1 MSTIQDTDLLLVN
14 RGGTDYKVSLSD
26 VKDFYTPTFSIATD
40 VEWEFNASNVPVVT
54 KDATTKDGTAPI
66 TMVESIEYQIDP
78 TPLTKDLEETVL
90 EMTHFPSQNIFVC
103 PHGQRDSAGGNNQG
117 IVHFSL
123 ADNTFS
129 DGYQHPVDG
138 SCRHGS
144 FYAKSKD
151 HEFVGVLFSLNYKS
165 MAGGCLVVMNENG
178 AEKIYTES
186 ELPAK
191 QGETYEGANSYL
203 LTKFFFKTVGNEE
216 YMYIGWYNYGEA
228 ESKMSYVS
236 VTKNPIQF
244 DSEGFPIIP
253 TDINEHS
260 FHIQSSDPAFD
271 SKFYGCIL
279 GGKYHEIEG
288 ALYTM
293 ARNAI
298 LVNKIDATGAILD
311 ATVYPTFGEN
321 NTVDRIVVTKN
332 YMINTIISDNGNYR
346 SQICINKSTGNSVN
360 IEGTYVATIDKSRI
374 FKLKQHEVIQYM
386 DYDNP
391 GDPADDSTWTEYE
404 PTNGQRLPSSGRI
417 GAYAVVKENPFALIW
432 DTDRGTTLN
441 VWGSKPL
448 PGSDVTVTQTF
459 TDAVDDTAVSSV
471 TKTIP

>member
-14 RGGTDYKVSLSD
+14 RGGKDYKVSLSD
-26 VKDFYTPTFSIATD
+26 AKDFYTTGISIATN
-40 VEWEFNASNVPVVT
+40 VEWEFNAGNVPVVT

-78 TPLTKDLEETVL
+78 TLLTRDLPNTEL

-103 PHGQRDSAGGNNQG
+103 PYGQRDSAGGDNQG

-129 DGYQHPVDG
+129 DEYQHPVNG

-151 HEFVGVLFSLNYKS
+151 HEFVGVLFSQNITS
-165 MAGGCLVVMNENG
+165 MNAGGLVVMNENG
-178 AEKIYTES
+178 VEKIYNES

-191 QGETYEGANSYL
+191 QGDSGVNAYL

-216 YMYIGWYNYGEA
+216 YMYIGWYNFGEA

-260 FHIQSSDPAFD
+260 FHIQSPDPALA
-271 SKFYGCIL
+271 KPGIIL
-279 GGKYHEIEG
+279 GGVYHQTEE
-288 ALYTM
+288 ALYSM
-293 ARNAI
+293 ARDAI

-311 ATVYPTFGEN
+311 ATVYPTRGMN
-321 NTVDRIVVTKN
+321 NTSARIVVTKN
-332 YMINTIISDNGNYR
+332 YIINTIISTSGGIN
-346 SQICINKSTGNSVN
+346 SQVCINKSTGDNVD
-360 IEGTYVATIDKSRI
+360 IYETYVATVDKSRI
-374 FKLKQHEVIQYM
+374 FKLERNKVIQYM

-404 PTNGQRLPSSGRI
+404 PTNGQLLIDQPI

-432 DTDRGTTLN
+432 DTDNPNRLN

-448 PGSDVTVTQTF
+448 SGSDATVTQTF
-459 TDAVDDTAVSSV
+459 TDAVDDTAVSAV
-471 TKTIP
+471 TLKIP